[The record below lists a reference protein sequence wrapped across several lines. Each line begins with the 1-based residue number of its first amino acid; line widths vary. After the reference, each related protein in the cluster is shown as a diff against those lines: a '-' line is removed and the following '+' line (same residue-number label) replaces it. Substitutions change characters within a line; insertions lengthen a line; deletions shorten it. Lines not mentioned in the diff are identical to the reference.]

1 MSHHQS
7 SAVSLASL
15 ITAGTV
21 LVIGYRAGRTHA
33 AWRDLR
39 DAKKAV
45 GGARRTAWRH
55 TFVLVMGTIAL
66 LLALATAMSN

>member
-15 ITAGTV
+15 ITVGTI

-33 AWRDLR
+33 AWREHR
-39 DAKKAV
+39 DVKRAV
-45 GGARRTAWRH
+45 KITRRTAWRH
-55 TFVLVMGTIAL
+55 TVVLAMGTAAL
-66 LLALATAMSN
+66 LFTLAAAML